1 MIRLVGHIDATLG
14 EHIPDVTVA
23 QSEAKIEPDGLRDE
37 SLSISERYT
46 VRPSQDSVTVTVPG
60 AEIRPFCASDPVAR
74 FLRPVA
80 MVNWLMATRTK
91 SSRLKH
97 ERSLVDEH
105 QPILPR
111 PPWLLSIRRLAY
123 VEALPAGA

>member
-1 MIRLVGHIDATLG
+1 
-14 EHIPDVTVA
+14 
-23 QSEAKIEPDGLRDE
+23 
-37 SLSISERYT
+37 
-46 VRPSQDSVTVTVPG
+46 
-60 AEIRPFCASDPVAR
+60 
-74 FLRPVA
+74 
-80 MVNWLMATRTK
+80 MATRAK

-123 VEALPAGA
+123 VEALPAVPDDWFIVICDLRDSTEAIEAGLYQDVNLMGAACISTMKTAITDDFPFVFGGDGASLLLPDRD